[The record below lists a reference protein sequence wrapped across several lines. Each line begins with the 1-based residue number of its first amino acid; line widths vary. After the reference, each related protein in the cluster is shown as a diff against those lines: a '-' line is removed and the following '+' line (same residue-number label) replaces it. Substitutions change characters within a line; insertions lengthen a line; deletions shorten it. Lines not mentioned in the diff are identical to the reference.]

1 MRRIRGTT
9 AGTLAIAVLTIVVW
23 GAITPAAEAAPFRL
37 RVESLATGAGVVVTD
52 EGTGDGAPGAVGLIS
67 LVGSFA
73 GTTISVTSGLSQPM
87 PPPPGAASFI
97 DLTHIAIVSTGA
109 ISLRVSLEDLGFDDV
124 PAGLHT
130 FSSSVGGVL
139 SAAPGSTATFRSW
152 VNNLNDVIDYGAD
165 TFPEAVLPALGTVPA
180 GSSVLIH
187 STFGPGAFAET
198 LSRTFTSTAAYSLFT
213 QANITFS
220 GPGSVSFDL
229 VATVPEPGTLALL
242 GGGLLVAFARR
253 RRRA

>member
-1 MRRIRGTT
+1 
-9 AGTLAIAVLTIVVW
+9 
-23 GAITPAAEAAPFRL
+23 
-37 RVESLATGAGVVVTD
+37 
-52 EGTGDGAPGAVGLIS
+52 
-67 LVGSFA
+67 
-73 GTTISVTSGLSQPM
+73 M

-97 DLTHIAIVSTGA
+97 DLAHISVVSTGA

-130 FSSSVGGVL
+130 FSSRVGGVL
-139 SAAPGSTATFRSW
+139 SAVPGSTATFRSW

-165 TFPEAVLPALGTVPA
+165 TFPEAVLLPLGAVPA